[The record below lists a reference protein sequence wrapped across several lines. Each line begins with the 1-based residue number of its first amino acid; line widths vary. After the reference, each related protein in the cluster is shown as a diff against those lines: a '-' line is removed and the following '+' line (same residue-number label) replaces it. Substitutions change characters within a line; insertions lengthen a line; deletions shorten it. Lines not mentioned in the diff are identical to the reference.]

1 MNFPK
6 QLANQLKLKYNQNKQ
21 YIFLGVKIIKGRDKA
36 FIAAITTLCLMLI
49 FVFAFSQKGGDTV
62 LVYKESKLYKELS
75 LDKNQTLDID
85 GGNTIVIKDGC
96 AYMQYADCPDK
107 LCIKQGKIS
116 DSSRDIVCLPNRVS
130 VRITKKS
137 ATDAVAK

>member
-1 MNFPK
+1 M
-6 QLANQLKLKYNQNKQ
+6 
-21 YIFLGVKIIKGRDKA
+21 GVKIIKGKDK
-36 FIAAITTLCLMLI
+36 I
-49 FVFAFSQKGGDTV
+49 FVAVIMTICMLLIAVFFFSQKSGDTV
-62 LVYKESKLYKELS
+62 LVYKASKLYKELS

-85 GGNTIVIKDGC
+85 GKNIIVIKDGC